1 MAKSAKATRTSKKSL
16 ETKARKVPAAKKRAV
31 QAPEAAQL
39 TIQKLALSLIYA
51 NDEQARKQFDE
62 AKLHEL
68 AASIRSEG
76 LISPITVRP
85 DGTGKYMIV
94 AGERRY
100 RACKLAELEEI
111 DVIVKELGDDSLTYQ
126 MIIENLQRV
135 DITALEEARS
145 WRKAMDDHD
154 LTPEQFAQ
162 KVGIQAP
169 FRVYDRLTLLNLKP
183 EYQTYLEQG
192 ILNPTQA
199 FYLGKVKPEYQ
210 APFWNMIKNGKV
222 DGGEL
227 AAVAQS
233 FIDAD
238 SQDDMFPEAVLTEEE
253 VRAIKGLEQHIDT
266 IAPILN
272 RFFNKDGEMDI
283 VKKIDR
289 NRAVTIAEKLE
300 MIGKIVEMARKK
312 LLAPVVQKKIIDEL
326 AGQDGEQVDA
336 GNESVEEEALEA
348 A

>member
-1 MAKSAKATRTSKKSL
+1 MAKSAKAIRTSKKSPV
-16 ETKARKVPAAKKRAV
+16 TKKAPAGKKRAA
-31 QAPEAAQL
+31 QKIEAAAPV
-39 TIQKLALSLIYA
+39 IQKLPLSLIYA
-51 NDEQARKQFDE
+51 NEEQARKIFDE
-62 AKLHEL
+62 GKLHEL
-68 AASIRSEG
+68 AASIRAEG

-100 RACKLAELEEI
+100 RACKIAELQEI

-126 MIIENLQRV
+126 MIIENLQREN
-135 DITALEEARS
+135 ITPLEEARS
-145 WRKAMDDHD
+145 WQKAMDDHN
-154 LTPEQFAQ
+154 LTAEQFAA
-162 KVGIQAP
+162 KVGIQQP
-169 FRVYDRLTLLNLKP
+169 FRVHDRLTLLNLKP
-183 EYQTYLEQG
+183 EYQAYMEQG

-199 FYLGKVKPEYQ
+199 FYLGKVLPEHQ
-210 APFWNMIKNGKV
+210 APFWNMIKSGKI
-222 DGGEL
+222 DNSEL

-233 FIDAD
+233 FIDAA

-266 IAPILN
+266 MAAVLN

-289 NRAVTIAEKLE
+289 TRASTIADKLE
-300 MIGKIVEMARKK
+300 IIGKVVAQARKK
-312 LLAPVVQKKIIDEL
+312 LLEPVVQKKIIDEL
-326 AGQDGEQVDA
+326 AGK
-336 GNESVEEEALEA
+336 EEAAEEAELEA

>member
-1 MAKSAKATRTSKKSL
+1 MAKSAKATRTSKKSP
-16 ETKARKVPAAKKRAV
+16 ETKARKAPAAKKRAV
-31 QAPEAAQL
+31 QMPEAAPL

-100 RACKLAELEEI
+100 RACQLAELVEI

-154 LTPEQFAQ
+154 LTPEQFAA
-162 KVGIQAP
+162 KVGIQQV
-169 FRVYDRLTLLNLKP
+169 FRIHDRLTLLNLKP
-183 EYQTYLEQG
+183 EYQAYMEQG

-199 FYLGKVKPEYQ
+199 FYLGKVKQEYQ
-210 APFWNMIKNGKV
+210 APFWNMIKNGKI
-222 DGGEL
+222 DGSEL
-227 AAVAQS
+227 AAVAQN

-300 MIGKIVEMARKK
+300 IIGKIVEMAIRKMR
-312 LLAPVVQKKIIDEL
+312 APVVQKKIIDEL
-326 AGQDGEQVDA
+326 AGQEA
-336 GNESVEEEALEA
+336 ESIDEEALEA

>member
-1 MAKSAKATRTSKKSL
+1 
-16 ETKARKVPAAKKRAV
+16 
-31 QAPEAAQL
+31 
-39 TIQKLALSLIYA
+39 
-51 NDEQARKQFDE
+51 
-62 AKLHEL
+62 
-68 AASIRSEG
+68 
-76 LISPITVRP
+76 
-85 DGTGKYMIV
+85 
-94 AGERRY
+94 
-100 RACKLAELEEI
+100 
-111 DVIVKELGDDSLTYQ
+111 
-126 MIIENLQRV
+126 
-135 DITALEEARS
+135 
-145 WRKAMDDHD
+145 MDDHD

-169 FRVYDRLTLLNLKP
+169 FRVYDRLTLLNLKL
-183 EYQTYLEQG
+183 EYQGLLEQG

-199 FYLGKVKPEYQ
+199 FYLGKVKQEYQ
-210 APFWNMIKNGKV
+210 APFWNMIKNGKI
-222 DGGEL
+222 DGSEL
-227 AAVAQS
+227 AAAAQN

-266 IAPILN
+266 IVPILN

-300 MIGKIVEMARKK
+300 MIGKIVESARKK

-326 AGQDGEQVDA
+326 AGQETVD
-336 GNESVEEEALEA
+336 EEALEA

>member
-1 MAKSAKATRTSKKSL
+1 MAKTAKAIRTSKKST
-16 ETKARKVPAAKKRAV
+16 EPKAKKVAAGKKRTLPV
-31 QAPEAAQL
+31 PEMAQP
-39 TIQKLALSLIYA
+39 TMQKLALSLIYA
-51 NDEQARKQFDE
+51 NDEQARKHFDE

-68 AASIRSEG
+68 AASIRAEG
-76 LISPITVRP
+76 LLSPITVRP
-85 DGTGKYMIV
+85 DGTGKFMII

-100 RACKLAELEEI
+100 RACKLIELEEV

-145 WRKAMDDHD
+145 WRKAMDDHN

-199 FYLGKVKPEYQ
+199 YYLGKVQPEHQ

-222 DGGEL
+222 DSTEL

-233 FIDAD
+233 FVDAA

-266 IAPILN
+266 MATILN

-289 NRAVTIAEKLE
+289 SRATTIADKLE
-300 MIGKIVEMARKK
+300 VIGKVVAQARKK
-312 LLAPVVQKKIIDEL
+312 LLEPVVQQKIIDEL
-326 AGQDGEQVDA
+326 SGQDADA
-336 GNESVEEEALEA
+336 GNEHAEEALEA